1 MNPSF
6 DVNSDQDF
14 ELAFAGL
21 VGKDFVGSGISVS
34 VCFEMVSGTIFSIF
48 SGISVFSEFFV
59 GLFSSFG
66 ASLQLCKIRKSK
78 IYTCGFN
85 VCNCIYQEYKISLG
99 FK

>member
-21 VGKDFVGSGISVS
+21 AGKDFVGSGISVS

-48 SGISVFSEFFV
+48 SDVS
-59 GLFSSFG
+59 
-66 ASLQLCKIRKSK
+66 
-78 IYTCGFN
+78 
-85 VCNCIYQEYKISLG
+85 
-99 FK
+99 